1 MTSIDFYCPVL
12 SKNIAEPQCLKVTYA
27 VEGRINSAEVPEVT
41 DWEKAQDI
49 CADCVNAYW
58 NKNNLEPPEFAR
70 RKQEEEA

>member
-1 MTSIDFYCPVL
+1 
-12 SKNIAEPQCLKVTYA
+12 VTYA
-27 VEGRINSAEVPEVT
+27 AEGRISSAEVPEVT

-49 CADCVNAYW
+49 CADCVYAYW